1 MVFVLNLSLR
11 TSLREAP
18 SEARR
23 GALIILDR
31 PDANGTLSVC
41 RLSSVVVVGCLKPFW
56 GGPLFWD
63 TCGPDPRAICRQN
76 MVPLPASEGSTFGTR
91 NSRIRGGS
99 SNQNVVLSPFVAI

>member
-1 MVFVLNLSLR
+1 MIARSAER
-11 TSLREAP
+11 
-18 SEARR
+18 SEARSADYSGQTGR
-23 GALIILDR
+23 QWD
-31 PDANGTLSVC
+31 PV
-41 RLSSVVVVGCLKPFW
+41 RLLSVVVVVVDIL

>member
-1 MVFVLNLSLR
+1 MGPCPSVVCRVL
-11 TSLREAP
+11 
-18 SEARR
+18 SEA
-23 GALIILDR
+23 IL
-31 PDANGTLSVC
+31 
-41 RLSSVVVVGCLKPFW
+41 